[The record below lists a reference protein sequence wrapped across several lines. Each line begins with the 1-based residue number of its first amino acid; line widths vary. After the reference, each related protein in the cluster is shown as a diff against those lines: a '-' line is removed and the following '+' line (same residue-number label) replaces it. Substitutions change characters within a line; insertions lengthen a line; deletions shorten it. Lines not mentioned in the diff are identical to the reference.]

1 MSPESAERATVQV
14 FNGTEVA
21 GLARQVTLDVE
32 AAGFRVLP
40 PGNAPALAE
49 RTRVYDQ
56 GGAPATARRLA
67 RTLGAEL
74 VAGAPPEIA
83 SEAEVVVVLG
93 PEAAQP

>member
-1 MSPESAERATVQV
+1 VQV

-21 GLARQVTLDVE
+21 GLARQVSLEVE
-32 AAGFRVLP
+32 RAGFRVLP
-40 PGNAPALAE
+40 PDNAPAPVD

-74 VAGAPPEIA
+74 VRGAPPDVF
-83 SEAEVVVVLG
+83 SEAQIVVVLG
-93 PEAAQP
+93 PDARP